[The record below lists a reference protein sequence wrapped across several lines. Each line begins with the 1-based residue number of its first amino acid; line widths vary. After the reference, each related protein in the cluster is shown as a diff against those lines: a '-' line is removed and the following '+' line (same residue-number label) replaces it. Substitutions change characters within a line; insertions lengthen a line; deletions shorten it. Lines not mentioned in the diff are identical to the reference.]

1 MTNNVANLDDI
12 YKLFRVDLA
21 GDPKEDES
29 HSAFN
34 CDGCQAQAK
43 RLSGTADGPPPSWLE
58 LRSRHFAGEERPGVD
73 ELGDTPEISA
83 TEFDESDEFDGD
95 PREAGW
101 LGLLDALED
110 FYRNGPDGGEGGPC
124 DMEGRD
130 VLLTGDLDSYGDPI
144 VRVEMDGD
152 YSYDLWS

>member
-1 MTNNVANLDDI
+1 MTNNDADLRDTYELLGLDSSG
-12 YKLFRVDLA
+12 DL
-21 GDPKEDES
+21 KEREEES
-29 HSAFN
+29 HDAFT
-34 CDGCQAQAK
+34 CDECRAQAK
-43 RLSGTADGPPPSWLE
+43 RLAGTTDGPTPSWLE
-58 LRSRHFAGEERPGVD
+58 MRSRHFAGEELPGVD
-73 ELGDTPEISA
+73 ERGDTPQVDA
-83 TEFDESDEFDGD
+83 KKSDEFDGD